1 VGRLKIGA
9 VSLAG
14 LSVAFIVVS
23 FRVGF
28 CFPFLSPLDL
38 RCTSRDENSHEQAAK
53 QCDLHATPP
62 LRVIGASV
70 FESEISL
77 ALPSPGTGRSEAGGD
92 ERAPRRSAATWAAG
106 ASTSGLFGDRTR
118 KIPSWHSH
126 FDLVADLGF
135 DEISR
140 AALMAENFEPAIAV
154 Y

>member
-1 VGRLKIGA
+1 VGRLEISA

-28 CFPFLSPLDL
+28 CFPFLNPLGV
-38 RCTSRDENSHEQAAK
+38 RGTTSEQHDHQQNSKPFKFHF
-53 QCDLHATPP
+53 LVP
-62 LRVIGASV
+62 L
-70 FESEISL
+70 SL
-77 ALPSPGTGRSEAGGD
+77 
-92 ERAPRRSAATWAAG
+92 PR
-106 ASTSGLFGDRTR
+106 
-118 KIPSWHSH
+118 PH

-140 AALMAENFEPAIAV
+140 AALMAENFKPAIAV